1 MLKNYND
8 YVSYLKFF
16 YMIRYFVGL
25 FHDLIVDQWVIQ
37 VLAFFNVILY
47 ITKTLTKE
55 KCSENS

>member
-1 MLKNYND
+1 
-8 YVSYLKFF
+8 
-16 YMIRYFVGL
+16 MIRYFVGL